1 MEAELGMGTRMRMKK
16 QGKPDW
22 RVPDQGKPDNGLSG
36 RVGIALPALCVLWC
50 AAGAAGAHVQAQ
62 AVYGEL
68 DSFTGERMDIVG
80 SGDSARAVTSVT
92 WITDQMYYDTDKKQ
106 YGYYAGDEDIYA
118 TVADGMVVRSK
129 VEIQIPDSVAC
140 VLYRNGHSG
149 EFTGGTI
156 EEPGSYTLGITQDGN
171 TVNLFSWTIVT
182 GMTNEVLNYTMPSGF
197 EITAATRDGEVT
209 DWSLEY
215 VDMSAEG
222 RYIISYECV
231 RTGIPY
237 TLDLTVDRTPPVL
250 AIEGVDEDGKARGP
264 VAVAKTDEND
274 TLTITKDGEEYN
286 TTLTRVLTQSGR
298 YVATVTDI
306 AGNRTEY
313 PFTIMIYLDRN
324 GVIFLILFLLVA
336 AAVGA
341 LFVYFKKHQRAR

>member
-1 MEAELGMGTRMRMKK
+1 MEAELGMGMRMGMKK
-16 QGKPDW
+16 
-22 RVPDQGKPDNGLSG
+22 QGKPDNGLSG
-36 RVGIALPALCVLWC
+36 RVGIAMAAICVLWC
-50 AAGAAGAHVQAQ
+50 AAGAGSPFAGEHVQAQ

-68 DSFTGERMDIVG
+68 DSFTGERIDIEG

-92 WITDQMYYDTDKKQ
+92 WITDRMYYDTDKKQ

-129 VEIQIPDSVAC
+129 VEIQIPDSVVC

-156 EEPGSYTLGITQDGN
+156 EAPGSYTLGIMQDGN

-264 VAVAKTDEND
+264 VAVAKTD
-274 TLTITKDGEEYN
+274 DGRGVQHDAHPGTDPEREVCGHGHGHGGQPYGVSVHHHD
-286 TTLTRVLTQSGR
+286 LSGPERRDLSDPVPVGGCSGR
-298 YVATVTDI
+298 RPVCV
-306 AGNRTEY
+306 
-313 PFTIMIYLDRN
+313 L
-324 GVIFLILFLLVA
+324 
-336 AAVGA
+336 
-341 LFVYFKKHQRAR
+341 